1 MTKDGPMLSGLTLG
15 FVTSFASPVVIVG
28 ETGEIVWYNKA
39 FLAMAGERT
48 TLYGKKL
55 SEHFSPSLGA
65 ARLFRDAGEPIQVS
79 WRGVNY
85 NVSCYKT
92 QSVGKGHCIA
102 VWEDTTELCT
112 LKKELEMKSVMV
124 AFVVIDNFSEAVQFI
139 QDKQRTALALIGS
152 TLDAWTASLG
162 GILKEYDKD
171 KFIIIFEQRHFE
183 KLDESRF
190 DILDKIREIEID
202 NINMPFTASIGVSKI
217 SGTLAEKESAAR
229 SALRP
234 CASARR
240 RPGSRQERKQCGIL
254 RWPLQI
260 GAEKDQS
267 PFARDCRRACQS
279 HQAQRQRHRDGT
291 QICRP

>member
-1 MTKDGPMLSGLTLG
+1 MP
-15 FVTSFASPVVIVG
+15 
-28 ETGEIVWYNKA
+28 
-39 FLAMAGERT
+39 
-48 TLYGKKL
+48 
-55 SEHFSPSLGA
+55 
-65 ARLFRDAGEPIQVS
+65 GEPIQVS

-202 NINMPFTASIGVSKI
+202 NINMPFTASIGVSKNFRHACRKGKR
-217 SGTLAEKESAAR
+217 GTKRSPTLRFSAAATR
-229 SALRP
+229 QSSRAKAVWNTTVAAPNRCRKRP
-234 CASARR
+234 KSV
-240 RPGSRQERKQCGIL
+240 
-254 RWPLQI
+254 
-260 GAEKDQS
+260 
-267 PFARDCRRACQS
+267 RA
-279 HQAQRQRHRDGT
+279 
-291 QICRP
+291 

>member
-1 MTKDGPMLSGLTLG
+1 MAGLVLLILYTLAAFARNEKTLGTLGVVFSVLYLAIHLVFVWREIKKGGMTKDGPMLSGLTLG

-112 LKKELEMKSVMV
+112 LKR
-124 AFVVIDNFSEAVQFI
+124 N
-139 QDKQRTALALIGS
+139 
-152 TLDAWTASLG
+152 
-162 GILKEYDKD
+162 
-171 KFIIIFEQRHFE
+171 
-183 KLDESRF
+183 
-190 DILDKIREIEID
+190 
-202 NINMPFTASIGVSKI
+202 SK
-217 SGTLAEKESAAR
+217 
-229 SALRP
+229 
-234 CASARR
+234 
-240 RPGSRQERKQCGIL
+240 
-254 RWPLQI
+254 
-260 GAEKDQS
+260 
-267 PFARDCRRACQS
+267 
-279 HQAQRQRHRDGT
+279 
-291 QICRP
+291 